1 MRKTK
6 KRRGRGEGSIYQ
18 RESDGRWVG
27 SVVVGYDATNGRPLR
42 KNVYGTTKE
51 EAQEKLDELRRKVKA
66 GEPDGEALLFR
77 NALEFWTG
85 DVRCRV
91 DARTVALYRQR
102 VKDHILPHLG
112 HYPVAR
118 ITPFMVSAWLE
129 ELEKKGASAALRAEC
144 LKLVRRSLTQCV
156 DYGYL
161 KTNPAK
167 KVSMPRKERREIHP
181 LDADQVRRF
190 LAVARRHRLGALWLL
205 ALDSGMRMGEMLAL
219 LWEDVD
225 WEAGTVS
232 VTKSVITGKG
242 EKEARVKK
250 PKTKASVRR
259 IRLTGPTLEALA
271 ARKKRPGGR
280 LVFGRVATPAG
291 RGTATS
297 TKTPS
302 GRASRGCWPRPAYRK
317 SASTTYGTPTP
328 RWPYRR
334 RRTSRRCHRLGHRD
348 IVITLN
354 TYAHYLPA
362 HEDEYVTAMT
372 RLLTPAE
379 TRPAEETVGGTG
391 VATEEAATPRS
402 YISATPASSDR
413 ADMTTE
419 VQLGEDVTTRTPSD
433 CP

>member
-232 VTKSVITGKG
+232 VTSSSLR
-242 EKEARVKK
+242 ARGRK
-250 PKTKASVRR
+250 RR
-259 IRLTGPTLEALA
+259 G
-271 ARKKRPGGR
+271 
-280 LVFGRVATPAG
+280 
-291 RGTATS
+291 
-297 TKTPS
+297 
-302 GRASRGCWPRPAYRK
+302 
-317 SASTTYGTPTP
+317 
-328 RWPYRR
+328 
-334 RRTSRRCHRLGHRD
+334 
-348 IVITLN
+348 
-354 TYAHYLPA
+354 
-362 HEDEYVTAMT
+362 
-372 RLLTPAE
+372 
-379 TRPAEETVGGTG
+379 
-391 VATEEAATPRS
+391 
-402 YISATPASSDR
+402 
-413 ADMTTE
+413 
-419 VQLGEDVTTRTPSD
+419 
-433 CP
+433 